1 MRADQLVIIVMTP
14 SLWDTMRVVVLMW
27 SILTNT
33 VFMST
38 VTTIGRLNVVIVTMR
53 SILVMEDLFL
63 FQLVL
68 DTVGT
73 IA

>member
-1 MRADQLVIIVMTP
+1 MRADQLVIIVMTT

-53 SILVMEDLFL
+53 SILVMEDLFI

>member
-1 MRADQLVIIVMTP
+1 MRADQLVIIVMTT

>member
-1 MRADQLVIIVMTP
+1 MRANQLVIIVMTT
-14 SLWDTMRVVVLMW
+14 SLGNTMRVVVLMW
-27 SILTNT
+27 SVLTNT
-33 VFMST
+33 VFMSAI
-38 VTTIGRLNVVIVTMR
+38 TTIGRLNVVIVTVH